1 MPDPDLALTDGAV
14 VLRPW
19 RLVDADWYANAA
31 CDPEIQRFTS
41 ESPTLTAAEVRA
53 AIGALADQ
61 PDAIGF
67 VICQAATGQR
77 LGNIALRHQAGVGE
91 VSYWVAA
98 PARGR
103 GVASRALGLLSE
115 WAFTT
120 LGLSVIRLWTH
131 ADNAA
136 SRRVAER
143 AGYRR
148 APDDDQRRTIKGQ
161 VWDTVGY
168 LLAAP
173 ARASHL
179 PPASP

>member
-1 MPDPDLALTDGAV
+1 MPDPDLTLTDGAV
-14 VLRPW
+14 VLRTY
-19 RLVDADWYANAA
+19 RLTDADWYADATR
-31 CDPEIQRFTS
+31 DPEIQRFTS
-41 ESPTLTAAEVRA
+41 ESPTLTAGEVRA
-53 AIGALADQ
+53 AIGALTDR

-67 VICQAATGQR
+67 VICQATTGQR

-103 GVASRALGLLSE
+103 GVASRALRLLSE
-115 WAFTT
+115 WAFAA
-120 LGLSVIRLWTH
+120 LGLSLIRLWTH

-148 APDDDQRRTIKGQ
+148 APDHDEPRTVKGQ
-161 VWDTVGY
+161 VWQTVGY
-168 LLAAP
+168 LRDAP
-173 ARASHL
+173 EPASHL